1 MKKALI
7 SVALLLI
14 VIALIPISILVSLQT
29 RYASQVF
36 NQLSQFSGLGMQ
48 AESVHYQYPDHFS
61 FKNVSFTHNEV
72 SYVEQLEIWLSPE
85 LYTNGRVQIAS
96 VLLDGLSL
104 QTGISRSPKTFIPN
118 TVQIHQLAISNL
130 DYADN
135 QLSARG
141 IKFQVKQPQWQRSDQ
156 FIPFGEIQFS
166 AQQLYWQ
173 GEAFNQPLLDIDY
186 KPQDSTLYGLSL
198 SWRGAKVSGQAEQY
212 PQGWSLVNVTVE
224 GLDLSQQQLTS
235 ILAKPWDRFG
245 SQITHINSLDIL
257 RSSLALED
265 YRLIN
270 FELSSE
276 NLTLPFSLWQ
286 QQQGLI
292 SFSAESVQDQHNV
305 WVEPRIK
312 LTLDPNTI
320 NVEEASA
327 QWQQGNL
334 LFSGTIKPD
343 AIALDQLMVNNV
355 KWAAEQPGE
364 DAWLWQWLENAS
376 HVSVERLNI
385 ERSRFIQLIRQPYW
399 QLSGLNIDG
408 EKLRLKQEQ
417 QLGLWQ
423 GKLRA
428 TAANASYQ
436 DILSSHPLV
445 EMHSDDGLWQLD
457 RLFAPLKQGYI
468 EAYGQLQL
476 NSLSKPWQATLNAD
490 GLPMGLLLSQLP
502 LPFDLNAISSI
513 DVSATGLGGDWA
525 MFSHSLTGG
534 VHARLHEAYTPFD
547 EGNILPLQV
556 SEISLSM
563 ERGKLTLAPVKLQGP
578 DIEGTIGGASDLTA
592 PEQGGIRYQ
601 VKMGCQQLSG
611 DMMSDEHQRVNQCP
625 EQSQAAQETPPAQT
639 EEAANAAS

>member
-85 LYTNGRVQIAS
+85 LYANGRVQVAS

-104 QTGISRSPKTFIPN
+104 QTGLSRSPKTFIPS

-166 AQQLYWQ
+166 AEQLYWQ

-235 ILAKPWDRFG
+235 ILAKPWERFG

-312 LTLDPNTI
+312 LTLAPNTI

-343 AIALDQLMVNNV
+343 AIALDQLMINNV

-364 DAWLWQWLENAS
+364 GAWLWQWLENAS
-376 HVSVERLNI
+376 YVSVERLNI
-385 ERSRFIQLIRQPYW
+385 ERSQFIQLIRQPYW

-534 VHARLHEAYTPFD
+534 IHARLHEAYTPFD

-625 EQSQAAQETPPAQT
+625 EQNQAAQDTPPAQT

>member
-85 LYTNGRVQIAS
+85 LYANGRVQVAS

-104 QTGISRSPKTFIPN
+104 QTGLSRSPKTFIPS

-166 AQQLYWQ
+166 AEQLYWQ

-235 ILAKPWDRFG
+235 ILAKPWERFG

-364 DAWLWQWLENAS
+364 GAWLWQWLENAS
-376 HVSVERLNI
+376 YVSVERLNI
-385 ERSRFIQLIRQPYW
+385 ERSQFIQLIRQPYW

-534 VHARLHEAYTPFD
+534 IHARLHEAYTPFD
-547 EGNILPLQV
+547 EGNNLPLQV

>member
-36 NQLSQFSGLGMQ
+36 NQLSQLSGLGMQ

-85 LYTNGRVQIAS
+85 LYANGRVQVAS

-104 QTGISRSPKTFIPN
+104 QTGLSRSPKTFIPS

-166 AQQLYWQ
+166 AEQLYWQ

-235 ILAKPWDRFG
+235 ILAKPWERFG

-364 DAWLWQWLENAS
+364 GAWLWQWLENAS
-376 HVSVERLNI
+376 YVSVERLNI
-385 ERSRFIQLIRQPYW
+385 ERSQFIQLIRQPYW

-534 VHARLHEAYTPFD
+534 IHARLHEAYTPFD

-625 EQSQAAQETPPAQT
+625 EQSQAAQDTPPAQT

>member
-85 LYTNGRVQIAS
+85 LYANGRVQVAS

-104 QTGISRSPKTFIPN
+104 QTGLSRSPKTFIPS

-166 AQQLYWQ
+166 AEQLYWQ

-235 ILAKPWDRFG
+235 ILAKPWERFG

-364 DAWLWQWLENAS
+364 GAWLWHWLENAS
-376 HVSVERLNI
+376 YVSVERLNI
-385 ERSRFIQLIRQPYW
+385 ERSQFIQLIRQPYW

-445 EMHSDDGLWQLD
+445 EMHSDNGLWQLD

>member
-85 LYTNGRVQIAS
+85 LYANGRVQVAS

-104 QTGISRSPKTFIPN
+104 QTGLSRSPKTFIPS

-166 AQQLYWQ
+166 AEQLYWQ

-235 ILAKPWDRFG
+235 ILAKPWERFG

-312 LTLDPNTI
+312 LTLAPNTI

-343 AIALDQLMVNNV
+343 AIALDRLMVNNV

-364 DAWLWQWLENAS
+364 GAWLWQWLENAS
-376 HVSVERLNI
+376 YVSVERLNI
-385 ERSRFIQLIRQPYW
+385 ERSQFIQLIRQPYW

>member
-36 NQLSQFSGLGMQ
+36 NQLSQLSGLGMQ

-61 FKNVSFTHNEV
+61 FKKVSFTHNEV
-72 SYVEQLEIWLSPE
+72 SYIEQLEIWLSPE
-85 LYTNGRVQIAS
+85 LYANGRVQIAS

-104 QTGISRSPKTFIPN
+104 QTGLSRSPKTFIPN

-235 ILAKPWDRFG
+235 ILAKPWKRFG

-312 LTLDPNTI
+312 FTLDPNAI

-334 LFSGTIKPD
+334 LFSGTLKPD
-343 AIALDQLMVNNV
+343 AIELDQLMVNNV

-364 DAWLWQWLENAS
+364 GAWLWQWLENAS
-376 HVSVERLNI
+376 HVSIERLNI
-385 ERSRFIQLIRQPYW
+385 ERSQFIQLIRQPYW

-408 EKLRLKQEQ
+408 EKLLLKQEQ

-436 DILSSHPLV
+436 DILGSHRLV

-601 VKMGCQQLSG
+601 VKMGCQQWSG

>member
-85 LYTNGRVQIAS
+85 LYANGRVQVAS

-104 QTGISRSPKTFIPN
+104 QTGLSRSPKTFIPS

-166 AQQLYWQ
+166 AEQLYWQ

-235 ILAKPWDRFG
+235 ILAKPWERFG

-364 DAWLWQWLENAS
+364 GAWLWHWLENAS
-376 HVSVERLNI
+376 YVSVERLNI
-385 ERSRFIQLIRQPYW
+385 ERSQFIQLIRQPYW

-534 VHARLHEAYTPFD
+534 IHARLHEAYTPFD

>member
-85 LYTNGRVQIAS
+85 LYANGRVQVAS

-104 QTGISRSPKTFIPN
+104 QTGLSRSPKTFIPS

-166 AQQLYWQ
+166 AEQLYWQ

-343 AIALDQLMVNNV
+343 AIALDQLMINNV

-364 DAWLWQWLENAS
+364 GAWLWQWLENAS
-376 HVSVERLNI
+376 YVSVERLNI
-385 ERSRFIQLIRQPYW
+385 ERSQFIQLIRQPYW

-513 DVSATGLGGDWA
+513 DVSAAGLGGDWA

-534 VHARLHEAYTPFD
+534 IHARLHEAYTPFD

-592 PEQGGIRYQ
+592 PEQGGIHYQ

>member
-36 NQLSQFSGLGMQ
+36 NQLSQLSGLGMQ

-85 LYTNGRVQIAS
+85 LYANGRVQVAS

-104 QTGISRSPKTFIPN
+104 QTGLSRSPKTFIPS

-166 AQQLYWQ
+166 AEQLYWQ

-235 ILAKPWDRFG
+235 ILAKPWERFE

-312 LTLDPNTI
+312 LTLAPNTI

-343 AIALDQLMVNNV
+343 AIALDQLMINNV
-355 KWAAEQPGE
+355 KWVAEQPGE
-364 DAWLWQWLENAS
+364 GAWLWQWLENAS
-376 HVSVERLNI
+376 YVSVERLNI
-385 ERSRFIQLIRQPYW
+385 ERSQFIQLIRQPYW

-534 VHARLHEAYTPFD
+534 IHARLHEAYTPFD

-639 EEAANAAS
+639 EEAENAAS

>member
-36 NQLSQFSGLGMQ
+36 NQLSQFSGLAMQ

-85 LYTNGRVQIAS
+85 LYANGRVQVAS

-104 QTGISRSPKTFIPN
+104 QTGLSRSPKTFIPS

-166 AQQLYWQ
+166 AEQLYWQ

-235 ILAKPWDRFG
+235 ILAKPWERFG

-312 LTLDPNTI
+312 LTLAPNTI

-327 QWQQGNL
+327 QWKQGNL

-364 DAWLWQWLENAS
+364 GAWLWQWLENAS
-376 HVSVERLNI
+376 YVSVERLNI
-385 ERSRFIQLIRQPYW
+385 ERSQFIQLIRQPYW

-534 VHARLHEAYTPFD
+534 IHARLHEAYTPFD

>member
-85 LYTNGRVQIAS
+85 LYANGRVQVAS

-104 QTGISRSPKTFIPN
+104 QTGLSRSPKTFIPS

-166 AQQLYWQ
+166 AEQLYWQ

-235 ILAKPWDRFG
+235 ILAKPWERFG

-257 RSSLALED
+257 RSSLELED

-364 DAWLWQWLENAS
+364 GAWLWQWLENAS
-376 HVSVERLNI
+376 YVSVERLNI
-385 ERSRFIQLIRQPYW
+385 ERSQFIQLIRQPYW

-490 GLPMGLLLSQLP
+490 GLPMGLLLSELP

-534 VHARLHEAYTPFD
+534 IHARLHEAYTPFD

>member
-61 FKNVSFTHNEV
+61 FKNVSFTHNDV

-85 LYTNGRVQIAS
+85 LYANGRVQVAS

-104 QTGISRSPKTFIPN
+104 QTGLSRSPKTFIPS

-166 AQQLYWQ
+166 AEQLYWQ

-235 ILAKPWDRFG
+235 ILAKPWERFG

-312 LTLDPNTI
+312 LTLAPNTI

-364 DAWLWQWLENAS
+364 GAWLWQWLENAS
-376 HVSVERLNI
+376 YVSVKRLNI
-385 ERSRFIQLIRQPYW
+385 ERSQFIQLIRQPYW

>member
-85 LYTNGRVQIAS
+85 LYANGRVQVAS

-104 QTGISRSPKTFIPN
+104 QTGLSRSPKTFIPN

-166 AQQLYWQ
+166 AEQLYWQ

-235 ILAKPWDRFG
+235 ILAKPWERFG

-312 LTLDPNTI
+312 LTLAPNTI

-364 DAWLWQWLENAS
+364 GAWLWQWLENAS
-376 HVSVERLNI
+376 YVSVERLNI
-385 ERSRFIQLIRQPYW
+385 ERSQFIQLIRQPYW

-476 NSLSKPWQATLNAD
+476 NSLSKPWQTTLNAD

-534 VHARLHEAYTPFD
+534 IHARLHEAYTPFD

>member
-72 SYVEQLEIWLSPE
+72 SYVEQFEIWLSPE
-85 LYTNGRVQIAS
+85 LYANGRVQVAS

-104 QTGISRSPKTFIPN
+104 QTGLSRSPKTFIPS

-166 AQQLYWQ
+166 AEQLYWQ

-224 GLDLSQQQLTS
+224 GLDMSQQQLTS
-235 ILAKPWDRFG
+235 ILAKPWERFG

-265 YRLIN
+265 YRLVN

-364 DAWLWQWLENAS
+364 GAWLWQWLENAS
-376 HVSVERLNI
+376 YVSVERLNI
-385 ERSRFIQLIRQPYW
+385 ERSQFIQLIRQPYW

>member
-85 LYTNGRVQIAS
+85 LYANGRVQVAS

-104 QTGISRSPKTFIPN
+104 QTGLSRSPKTFVPS

-166 AQQLYWQ
+166 AEQLYWQ

-235 ILAKPWDRFG
+235 ILAKPWKRFG

-364 DAWLWQWLENAS
+364 GAWLWQWLENAS
-376 HVSVERLNI
+376 YVSVERLNI
-385 ERSRFIQLIRQPYW
+385 ERSQFIQLIRQPYW

-563 ERGKLTLAPVKLQGP
+563 ERGKLTLAPIKLQGP

>member
-36 NQLSQFSGLGMQ
+36 NQLSQFSALGMQ
-48 AESVHYQYPDHFS
+48 AESVHYEYPDHFS

-104 QTGISRSPKTFIPN
+104 QTGLSRSPKTFIPN

-130 DYADN
+130 DYTDN

-364 DAWLWQWLENAS
+364 GAWLWQWLENAS

-385 ERSRFIQLIRQPYW
+385 ERSQFIQLIRQPYW

-457 RLFAPLKQGYI
+457 RLFAPLKQGYV

-611 DMMSDEHQRVNQCP
+611 DMMSDKHQRVNQCP

>member
-85 LYTNGRVQIAS
+85 LYANGRVQVAS

-104 QTGISRSPKTFIPN
+104 QTGLSRSPKTFIPS

-166 AQQLYWQ
+166 AEQLYWQ

-245 SQITHINSLDIL
+245 SQISHINSLDIL
-257 RSSLALED
+257 RSSLELED

-364 DAWLWQWLENAS
+364 GAWLWQWLENAS
-376 HVSVERLNI
+376 YVSVERLNI
-385 ERSRFIQLIRQPYW
+385 ERSQFIQLIRQPYW

-490 GLPMGLLLSQLP
+490 GLPMGLLLSELP

-534 VHARLHEAYTPFD
+534 IHARLHEAYTPFD

-592 PEQGGIRYQ
+592 PKQGGIRYQ

>member
-85 LYTNGRVQIAS
+85 LYANRHVQVAS

-104 QTGISRSPKTFIPN
+104 QTGLSRSPKTFIPS

-166 AQQLYWQ
+166 AEQLYWQ

-235 ILAKPWDRFG
+235 ILAKPWERFG

-364 DAWLWQWLENAS
+364 GAWLWQWLENAS
-376 HVSVERLNI
+376 YVSVERLNI
-385 ERSRFIQLIRQPYW
+385 ERSQFIQLIRQPYW

-490 GLPMGLLLSQLP
+490 GLPMGLLLSELP

>member
-85 LYTNGRVQIAS
+85 LYANGRVQVAS

-104 QTGISRSPKTFIPN
+104 QTGLSRSPKSFIPS

-166 AQQLYWQ
+166 AEQLYWQ

-235 ILAKPWDRFG
+235 ILAKPWERFG

-257 RSSLALED
+257 RSSLELED

-364 DAWLWQWLENAS
+364 GAWLWQWLENAS
-376 HVSVERLNI
+376 YVSVERLNI
-385 ERSRFIQLIRQPYW
+385 ERSQFIQLIRQPYW

>member
-36 NQLSQFSGLGMQ
+36 NQLSQLSGLGMQ

-85 LYTNGRVQIAS
+85 LYANGRVQVAS

-104 QTGISRSPKTFIPN
+104 QTGLSRSPKTFIPS

-141 IKFQVKQPQWQRSDQ
+141 IKLQVKQPQWQRSDQ

-166 AQQLYWQ
+166 AEQLYWQ

-235 ILAKPWDRFG
+235 ILAKPWERFG

-364 DAWLWQWLENAS
+364 GAWLWQWLENAS
-376 HVSVERLNI
+376 YVSVERLNI
-385 ERSRFIQLIRQPYW
+385 ERSQFIQLIRQPYW

-534 VHARLHEAYTPFD
+534 IHARLHEAYTPFD

>member
-85 LYTNGRVQIAS
+85 LYANGRVQVAS

-104 QTGISRSPKTFIPN
+104 QTGLSRSPKTFIPS

-166 AQQLYWQ
+166 AEQLYWQ

-235 ILAKPWDRFG
+235 ILAKPWERFG

-364 DAWLWQWLENAS
+364 GAWLWHWLENAS
-376 HVSVERLNI
+376 YVSVERLNI
-385 ERSRFIQLIRQPYW
+385 ERSQFIQLIRQPYW

-445 EMHSDDGLWQLD
+445 EMHSDNGLWQLD

-534 VHARLHEAYTPFD
+534 IHARLHEAYTPFD

>member
-85 LYTNGRVQIAS
+85 LYANGRVQVAS

-104 QTGISRSPKTFIPN
+104 QTGLSRSPKTFIPS

-166 AQQLYWQ
+166 AEQLYWQ

-235 ILAKPWDRFG
+235 ILAKPWEGFG
-245 SQITHINSLDIL
+245 AQITHINSLDIL

-364 DAWLWQWLENAS
+364 GAWLWQWLENAS
-376 HVSVERLNI
+376 YVSVERLNI
-385 ERSRFIQLIRQPYW
+385 ERSQFIQLIRQPYW

-534 VHARLHEAYTPFD
+534 IHARLHEAYTPFD

-639 EEAANAAS
+639 EGAANAAS

>member
-85 LYTNGRVQIAS
+85 LYANRHVQVAS

-104 QTGISRSPKTFIPN
+104 QTGLSRSPKTFIPS

-166 AQQLYWQ
+166 AEQLYWQ

-235 ILAKPWDRFG
+235 ILAKPWERFG

-364 DAWLWQWLENAS
+364 GAWLWQWLENAS
-376 HVSVERLNI
+376 YVSVERLNI
-385 ERSRFIQLIRQPYW
+385 ERSQFIQLIRQPYW

-490 GLPMGLLLSQLP
+490 GLPMGLLLSELP

-534 VHARLHEAYTPFD
+534 IHARLHEAYTPFD

>member
-14 VIALIPISILVSLQT
+14 VIALITISILVSLQT

-61 FKNVSFTHNEV
+61 FKNVSFTHNDV

-85 LYTNGRVQIAS
+85 LYANGHVQVAS

-104 QTGISRSPKTFIPN
+104 QTGLSRSPKTFIPS

-166 AQQLYWQ
+166 AEQLYWQ

-235 ILAKPWDRFG
+235 ILAKPWERFG

-364 DAWLWQWLENAS
+364 GAWLWQWLENAS
-376 HVSVERLNI
+376 YVSVERLNI
-385 ERSRFIQLIRQPYW
+385 ERSQFIQLIRQPYW

-534 VHARLHEAYTPFD
+534 IHARLHEAYTPFD

-578 DIEGTIGGASDLTA
+578 DIEGTISGASDLTA

>member
-104 QTGISRSPKTFIPN
+104 QTGLSRSPKTFIPN

-364 DAWLWQWLENAS
+364 GAWLWQWLENAS

-385 ERSRFIQLIRQPYW
+385 ERSQFIQLIRQPYW

-457 RLFAPLKQGYI
+457 RLFAPLKQGYV

-601 VKMGCQQLSG
+601 MKIGCQQWSG
-611 DMMSDEHQRVNQCP
+611 DMMSDEHQRANQCP
-625 EQSQAAQETPPAQT
+625 EQSQAAQETTPAQT

>member
-29 RYASQVF
+29 RYASQLF

-85 LYTNGRVQIAS
+85 LYANRHVQVAS

-104 QTGISRSPKTFIPN
+104 QTGLSRSPKTFIPS

-166 AQQLYWQ
+166 AEQLYWQ

-235 ILAKPWDRFG
+235 ILAKPWERFG

-364 DAWLWQWLENAS
+364 GAWLWQWLENAS
-376 HVSVERLNI
+376 YVSVERLNI
-385 ERSRFIQLIRQPYW
+385 ERSQFIQLIRQPYW

-534 VHARLHEAYTPFD
+534 IHARLHEAYTPFD

>member
-85 LYTNGRVQIAS
+85 LYANRHVQVAS

-104 QTGISRSPKTFIPN
+104 QTGLSRSPKTFIPS

-166 AQQLYWQ
+166 AEQLYWQ

-235 ILAKPWDRFG
+235 ILAKPWERFG

-312 LTLDPNTI
+312 LTLAPNTI

-364 DAWLWQWLENAS
+364 GAWLWQWLENAS
-376 HVSVERLNI
+376 YVSVERLNI
-385 ERSRFIQLIRQPYW
+385 ERSQFIQLIRQPYW

-534 VHARLHEAYTPFD
+534 IHARLHEAYTPFD

>member
-61 FKNVSFTHNEV
+61 FKNVSFTHHEV

-104 QTGISRSPKTFIPN
+104 QTGLSRSPKTFIPN

-235 ILAKPWDRFG
+235 ILAKPWKRFG

-334 LFSGTIKPD
+334 LFSGTLKPD

-364 DAWLWQWLENAS
+364 GAWLWQWLENTS

-385 ERSRFIQLIRQPYW
+385 ERSQFIQLIRQPYW

-408 EKLRLKQEQ
+408 EKLLLKQEQ

-625 EQSQAAQETPPAQT
+625 EQSQAAQETPLAQT
-639 EEAANAAS
+639 EEAENAAS

>member
-36 NQLSQFSGLGMQ
+36 NQLSQLSGFGMQ

-85 LYTNGRVQIAS
+85 LYANGRVQVAS

-104 QTGISRSPKTFIPN
+104 QTGLSRSPKTFIPS

-166 AQQLYWQ
+166 AEQLYWQ

-235 ILAKPWDRFG
+235 ILAKPWERFG

-364 DAWLWQWLENAS
+364 GAWLWQWLENAS
-376 HVSVERLNI
+376 YVSVERLNI
-385 ERSRFIQLIRQPYW
+385 ERSQFIQLIRQPYW

-534 VHARLHEAYTPFD
+534 IHARLHEAYTPFD

-625 EQSQAAQETPPAQT
+625 EQSQAAQDTPPAQT

>member
-85 LYTNGRVQIAS
+85 LYANGRVQVAS

-104 QTGISRSPKTFIPN
+104 QTGLSRSPKTFIPS

-166 AQQLYWQ
+166 AEQLYWQ

-235 ILAKPWDRFG
+235 ILAKPWERFG

-343 AIALDQLMVNNV
+343 AIALEQLMVNNV

-364 DAWLWQWLENAS
+364 GAWLWQWLENAS
-376 HVSVERLNI
+376 YVSVERLNI
-385 ERSRFIQLIRQPYW
+385 ERSQFIQLIRQPYW

>member
-85 LYTNGRVQIAS
+85 LYANGRVQVAS

-104 QTGISRSPKTFIPN
+104 QTGLSRSPKTFIPS

-166 AQQLYWQ
+166 AEQLYWQ

-235 ILAKPWDRFG
+235 ILAKPWERFG

-312 LTLDPNTI
+312 LTLAPNTI

-364 DAWLWQWLENAS
+364 GAWLWQWLENAS
-376 HVSVERLNI
+376 YVSVERLNI
-385 ERSRFIQLIRQPYW
+385 ERSQFIQLIRQPYW

-457 RLFAPLKQGYI
+457 RLFAPLKQGYV

>member
-48 AESVHYQYPDHFS
+48 AELVHYQYPDHFS
-61 FKNVSFTHNEV
+61 FKNVSFAHNEV
-72 SYVEQLEIWLSPE
+72 SYVEQLEIWLSPD
-85 LYTNGRVQIAS
+85 LYANGRVQIAS

-104 QTGISRSPKTFIPN
+104 QTGLSRSPKTFIPN

-235 ILAKPWDRFG
+235 ILAKPWKRFG

-312 LTLDPNTI
+312 FILDPNAI

-334 LFSGTIKPD
+334 LFSGTLKPD

-364 DAWLWQWLENAS
+364 GAWLWQWLENTS

-385 ERSRFIQLIRQPYW
+385 ERSQFIQLIRQPYW

-408 EKLRLKQEQ
+408 EKLLLKQEQ

-625 EQSQAAQETPPAQT
+625 EQSQAAQETPLAQT
-639 EEAANAAS
+639 EEAENAAS

>member
-85 LYTNGRVQIAS
+85 LYANGRVQVAS

-104 QTGISRSPKTFIPN
+104 QTGLSRSPKTFIPS

-135 QLSARG
+135 LLSARG

-166 AQQLYWQ
+166 AEQLYWQ

-224 GLDLSQQQLTS
+224 SLDLSQQQLTS
-235 ILAKPWDRFG
+235 ILAKPWKRFG

-312 LTLDPNTI
+312 LTLAPNTI

-364 DAWLWQWLENAS
+364 GAWLWQWLENAS
-376 HVSVERLNI
+376 YVSVERLNI
-385 ERSRFIQLIRQPYW
+385 ERSQFIQLIRQPYW

>member
-85 LYTNGRVQIAS
+85 LYANGRVQVAS

-104 QTGISRSPKTFIPN
+104 QTGLSRSPKTFIPS

-166 AQQLYWQ
+166 AEQLYWQ

-235 ILAKPWDRFG
+235 ILAKPWERFG
-245 SQITHINSLDIL
+245 SQISHINSLDIL
-257 RSSLALED
+257 RSSLELED

-276 NLTLPFSLWQ
+276 NLTLPFSLW

-312 LTLDPNTI
+312 LTLAPNTI

-327 QWQQGNL
+327 QWKQGNL

-364 DAWLWQWLENAS
+364 GAWLWQWLENAS
-376 HVSVERLNI
+376 YVSVERLNI
-385 ERSRFIQLIRQPYW
+385 ERSQFIQLIRQPYW

-534 VHARLHEAYTPFD
+534 IHARLHEAYTPFD

>member
-85 LYTNGRVQIAS
+85 LYANGRVQVAS

-104 QTGISRSPKTFIPN
+104 QTGLSRSPKTFIPS

-166 AQQLYWQ
+166 AEQLYWQ

-235 ILAKPWDRFG
+235 ILAKPWERFG

-257 RSSLALED
+257 RSSLELED

-364 DAWLWQWLENAS
+364 GAWLWQWLENAS
-376 HVSVERLNI
+376 YVSVERLNI
-385 ERSRFIQLIRQPYW
+385 ERSQFIQLIRQPYW

-534 VHARLHEAYTPFD
+534 IHARLHEAYTPFD

-578 DIEGTIGGASDLTA
+578 DIEGTIGGTSDLTA

>member
-48 AESVHYQYPDHFS
+48 AESVHYQYPDYFS

-85 LYTNGRVQIAS
+85 LYANGRVQVAS

-104 QTGISRSPKTFIPN
+104 QTGLSRSPKTFIPS

-166 AQQLYWQ
+166 AEQLYWQ

-235 ILAKPWDRFG
+235 ILAKPWERFG

-364 DAWLWQWLENAS
+364 GAWLWQWLENAS
-376 HVSVERLNI
+376 YVSVERLNI
-385 ERSRFIQLIRQPYW
+385 ERSQFIQLIRQPYW
-399 QLSGLNIDG
+399 QLSGLNIEG

-513 DVSATGLGGDWA
+513 DISATGLGGDWA

>member
-48 AESVHYQYPDHFS
+48 TESVHYQYPDHFS

-85 LYTNGRVQIAS
+85 LYANGRVQVAS

-104 QTGISRSPKTFIPN
+104 QTGLSRSPKTFIPS

-135 QLSARG
+135 LLSARG

-166 AQQLYWQ
+166 AEQLYWQ

-224 GLDLSQQQLTS
+224 SLDLSQQQLTS
-235 ILAKPWDRFG
+235 ILAKPWKRFG

-312 LTLDPNTI
+312 LTLAPNTI

-364 DAWLWQWLENAS
+364 GAWLWQWLENAS
-376 HVSVERLNI
+376 YVSVERLNI
-385 ERSRFIQLIRQPYW
+385 ERSQFIQLIRQPYW

>member
-85 LYTNGRVQIAS
+85 LYANGRVQVAS

-104 QTGISRSPKTFIPN
+104 QTGLSRSPKTFIPS

-166 AQQLYWQ
+166 AEQLYWQ

-186 KPQDSTLYGLSL
+186 KPQGSTLYGLSL

-235 ILAKPWDRFG
+235 ILAKPWERFG

-343 AIALDQLMVNNV
+343 AIALDQLMINNV

-364 DAWLWQWLENAS
+364 GAWLWQWLENAS
-376 HVSVERLNI
+376 YVSVERLNI
-385 ERSRFIQLIRQPYW
+385 ERSQFIQLIRQPYW

-534 VHARLHEAYTPFD
+534 IHARLHEAYTPFD

>member
-85 LYTNGRVQIAS
+85 LYANGRVQVAS

-104 QTGISRSPKTFIPN
+104 QTGLSRSPKTFIPS

-166 AQQLYWQ
+166 AEQLYWQ

-212 PQGWSLVNVTVE
+212 PQGWSLVNVTVK

-235 ILAKPWDRFG
+235 ILAKPWERFG

-364 DAWLWQWLENAS
+364 GAWLWQWLENAS
-376 HVSVERLNI
+376 YVSVERLNI
-385 ERSRFIQLIRQPYW
+385 ERSQFIQLIRQPYW

-428 TAANASYQ
+428 TATNASYQ

-611 DMMSDEHQRVNQCP
+611 DMMSDEHQRVNHCP

-639 EEAANAAS
+639 EEPANAAS

>member
-85 LYTNGRVQIAS
+85 LYANGRVQVAS

-104 QTGISRSPKTFIPN
+104 QTGLSRSPKTFIPS

-166 AQQLYWQ
+166 AEQLYWQ

-235 ILAKPWDRFG
+235 ILAKPWERFE

-364 DAWLWQWLENAS
+364 GAWLWQWLENAS
-376 HVSVERLNI
+376 YVSVERLNI
-385 ERSRFIQLIRQPYW
+385 ERSQFIQLIRQPYW

-534 VHARLHEAYTPFD
+534 IHARLHEAYTPFD